1 MSFERAGSEL
11 PLSRNGDMRKEGMR
25 GFSLLEMMAVIAIG
39 LIVSAYAVMTLQPE
53 AQNSRVTDAYNTSL
67 MAMRQARDISIAQ
80 RQTYYVTFTHND
92 APPDTITITQG
103 GTGTVVNTYQLPLDL
118 AFTTVTGI
126 PTGAGQTPDGFG
138 NGGNAIDFDQGVSG
152 GNKSVVYFYPDGS
165 AQDVN
170 GNINNGVLYIA
181 RPGVLFTSR
190 AITVWGAT
198 GRLRGWRLYL
208 NNNTT
213 YWRQM

>member
-1 MSFERAGSEL
+1 MSFDRADSGL
-11 PLSRNGDMRKEGMR
+11 PFGRNGDMRKERMR

-80 RQTYYVTFTHND
+80 RQTYYVTFTHNE

-103 GTGTVVNTYQLPLDL
+103 GTGTVVRSYTLPLDV
-118 AFTTVTGI
+118 AYQIVTGI
-126 PTGAGQTPDGFG
+126 PTAAGTTPDGFG
-138 NGGNAIDFDQGVSG
+138 LGNIAIYFDANVAGGN
-152 GNKSVVYFYPDGS
+152 NNVVYFYPDGS
-165 AQDVN
+165 AKDVN
-170 GNINNGVLYIA
+170 GYTNNGVIYLARANNLY
-181 RPGVLFTSR
+181 SSH

-198 GRLRGWRLYL
+198 GRVRGWRLY
-208 NNNTT
+208 NNAGTP
-213 YWRQM
+213 YWREN